1 MRDDGG
7 RSPVD
12 GRVGR
17 TRSREPEPLLPIMR
31 LALASWVRPEGLA
44 RRELVLGSTEGES
57 WEVVPL
63 DVATADAT
71 WRVLHLMDGQRTL
84 MGIATEARLSL
95 TRVSWVA
102 RELYQRA
109 VLVQTGG
116 LRVDALTY
124 YEHLRSLAS
133 IARRRWGTSPM
144 GPRGSW
150 TEETSRRLTLGY
162 LLESH
167 HLVAAVAAHRE
178 AVVAAQATERGKAL
192 LSEGLSRESARLI
205 GLKRLLLAAGL
216 TEEELEQATPLS
228 SMLALIEHLRWL
240 GTEDALSYAACM
252 GVGMREPDEGDD
264 GDLREWME
272 PFADSGPLSA
282 TEQARI
288 RQRLI
293 TCCRL
298 TMAHHRELIGFYGAE
313 GGPRVFTGE

>member
-7 RSPVD
+7 RPLVTGRD
-12 GRVGR
+12 GRTCVR
-17 TRSREPEPLLPIMR
+17 TPEPLVPVMK

-57 WEVVPL
+57 WEVTL
-63 DVATADAT
+63 DEASAEAA
-71 WRVLHLMDGQRTL
+71 WRVLHLMDGRRTL
-84 MGIATEARLSL
+84 MGVATEARLSL
-95 TRVSWVA
+95 ARVSWVA

-124 YEHLRSLAS
+124 YEHLRSLAG
-133 IARRRWGTSPM
+133 IARRRWGTSPLS
-144 GPRGSW
+144 PRCSW
-150 TEETSRRLTLGY
+150 TEEVSRRLAVGY

-167 HLVAAVAAHRE
+167 HLAAAVSAHRE
-178 AVVAAQATERGKAL
+178 AVVAAQAAERMKVL
-192 LSEGLSRESARLI
+192 LGAGLSRESSRLM
-205 GLKRLLLAAGL
+205 GLKRVLLGAGL
-216 TEEELEQATPLS
+216 TEEELERAVPLA
-228 SMLALIEHLRWL
+228 SMRALIEHLRWL
-240 GTEDALSYAACM
+240 GTEDALSYSACM
-252 GVGMREPDEGDD
+252 GVGLRDPDEGDG

-282 TEQARI
+282 SEQARI

-298 TMAHHRELIGFYGAE
+298 TMAHHRELTGFYGPE
-313 GGPRVFTGE
+313 EGPRVFSGE